1 MNLAEQLKLEISR
14 RNTDYAASYIGSD
27 PERFKELIELV
38 FTGEPPL
45 PQRAAWV
52 VTAVCDKYPEMLT
65 PYLNKVI
72 SKIEKFEHPGTR
84 RSLLRYLAEIE
95 IPEHQQGKLFD
106 VCYKWLLSKNE
117 PPAVKVHSMQILVNI
132 ARTQPELLREVKL
145 IIEELTDDESA
156 AIRAR
161 SRNILAKI

>member
-14 RNTDYAASYIGSD
+14 RNTDYAANYVGND
-27 PERFKELIELV
+27 PKRFKELMDLV

-45 PQRAAWV
+45 PHRASW
-52 VTAVCDKYPEMLT
+52 AVSTVFDKYPEMLT

-84 RSLLRYLAEIE
+84 RSLLRCLAEIE

-106 VCYKWLLSKNE
+106 VCYNWLLSKDE
-117 PPAVKVHSMQILVNI
+117 PPAVKVHSMQILINI
-132 ARTQPELLREVKL
+132 AKPQPELLREIKL
-145 IIEELTDDESA
+145 IIEELTDHESA
-156 AIRAR
+156 AIRSR
-161 SRNILAKI
+161 SRNLLAKI